1 MNYQPVR
8 AFFLVFGMGCLIW
21 YFFHGLC
28 MWLLNIYLGKI
39 ISFAVIMAS
48 VLLVTRVEYMPPWM
62 IHTLFQVDGQTLE
75 IFRRIQL
82 MDFQ

>member
-1 MNYQPVR
+1 MYV
-8 AFFLVFGMGCLIW
+8 ALK
-21 YFFHGLC
+21 
-28 MWLLNIYLGKI
+28 YLFRKI

-62 IHTLFQVDGQTLE
+62 IYLVQVDGQMLE